1 MLPNIDLR
9 LANCIKALEEV
20 VIPSLADG
28 ERMAREQALLVI
40 GHLRMIGGQWKHA
53 LRFECGSLDA
63 MSALARKIAV
73 SDPGFGGEL
82 ADALASAAT
91 VDRRDIDA
99 VEGAICRVGA
109 AIDKAILGEDGS
121 LPLSPAA
128 VAAILDYGEKQAF
141 RERTWFKLCGLD
153 PDAGELPAIEAVL

>member
-20 VIPSLADG
+20 VIPSLSDG

-53 LRFECGSLDA
+53 LRFETASLDA
-63 MSALARKIAV
+63 MSALARTISA
-73 SDPGFGGEL
+73 SDPGFSGEL
-82 ADALASAAT
+82 ADALGGIET
-91 VDRRDIDA
+91 IDRRDIDT
-99 VEGAICRVGA
+99 VEAAICRVGA
-109 AIDKAILGEDGS
+109 AIDKAILGDDGT

-141 RERTWFKLCGLD
+141 RERTWFRLCGLD

>member
-20 VIPSLADG
+20 VIPSLPDS

-40 GHLRMIGGQWKHA
+40 GHLRMIGSQWKQA
-53 LRFECGSLDA
+53 LRFETTSLDA
-63 MSALARKIAV
+63 MSALADKIAA
-73 SDPGFGGEL
+73 SDPMFSGEL
-82 ADALASAAT
+82 ADALGLCDSI
-91 VDRRDIDA
+91 DRGDIDA
-99 VEGAICRVGA
+99 VEAAICRVGA
-109 AIDKAILGEDGS
+109 AIDTAILGGDGTAA
-121 LPLSPAA
+121 LSPAA
-128 VAAILDYGEKQAF
+128 INAILDYAEKQAL

>member
-20 VIPSLADG
+20 VIPSLPGG

-40 GHLRMIGGQWKHA
+40 GHLRMIGGQWKQA
-53 LRFECGSLDA
+53 LRFENTSLEA
-63 MSALARKIAV
+63 MSALARTIAV
-73 SDPGFGGEL
+73 SDPGFSGEL
-82 ADALASAAT
+82 ADALAACET
-91 VDRRDIDA
+91 IDRRDIDA
-99 VEGAICRVGA
+99 VEAAICQVGA
-109 AIDKAILGEDGS
+109 AIDKAILGADGTVA
-121 LPLSPAA
+121 LSAAA

-153 PDAGELPAIEAVL
+153 PDAAELPTIEAVL

>member
-40 GHLRMIGGQWKHA
+40 GHLRMIGGQWKQA

-73 SDPGFGGEL
+73 SDLGFGGEL
-82 ADALASAAT
+82 ADALGSAAT
-91 VDRRDIDA
+91 VDRREIDA

>member
-20 VIPSLADG
+20 VIPSLPDG

-53 LRFECGSLDA
+53 LRFETTSLEA
-63 MSALARKIAV
+63 MSDLARSIAV
-73 SDPGFGGEL
+73 SDPGFDGEL
-82 ADALASAAT
+82 ADALAASEAI
-91 VDRRDIDA
+91 DRRDIDA
-99 VEGAICRVGA
+99 VEAAICRVGW
-109 AIDKAILGEDGS
+109 AIDRAILGEDGTKA
-121 LPLSPAA
+121 LSPAA
-128 VAAILDYGEKQAF
+128 VAAILDYGEKQAL

-153 PDAGELPAIEAVL
+153 PDAGGLPEIEAVL